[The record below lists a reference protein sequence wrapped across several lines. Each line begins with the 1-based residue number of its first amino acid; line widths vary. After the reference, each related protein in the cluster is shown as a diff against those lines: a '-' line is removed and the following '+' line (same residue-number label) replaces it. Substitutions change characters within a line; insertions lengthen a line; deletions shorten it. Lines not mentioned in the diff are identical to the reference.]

1 MTRNRSLIAVVA
13 VTTAIVMSVAGAI
26 TASAGGRAESP
37 ANQIA
42 GTWDVTV
49 DRAEP
54 LSDLKSLQTFTGD
67 GSIIEIANVG
77 TALRSPS
84 HGAWERLDGRRY
96 ASTMVFFRYDPQS
109 GAYARY
115 AEDREHAH
123 AVAGRRL
130 VFGRRGVDPLRPG
143 RKRRPR
149 WPRRRYQRRPD
160 PRRGGGLERMARGV
174 GATTLP

>member
-49 DRAEP
+49 DRPQP
-54 LSDLKSLQTFTGD
+54 LSDLKSLQTLTGD
-67 GSIIEIANVG
+67 GSTIEIANVG

-84 HGAWERLDGRRY
+84 HGAWERLEERRY

-109 GAYARY
+109 GAYLGTQKIVSTLRLSPDGGSY
-115 AEDREHAH
+115 SGV
-123 AVAGRRL
+123 AVSTLYDPAGNVVL
-130 VFGRRGVDPLRPG
+130 AGLAAGISGVRINVEAAG
-143 RKRRPR
+143 
-149 WPRRRYQRRPD
+149 
-160 PRRGGGLERMARGV
+160 
-174 GATTLP
+174 